1 MMKGKLAF
9 YWLIV
14 LVTIL
19 TCERK
24 ILVIQGIWNPARR
37 GIGISSVFME
47 SGIRDQGSTFCGFRD
62 RNSHRSWDQGSQ
74 FWVKRWDHLR
84 KNIPCYDP
92 DCVGRLQFR
101 VSELHKTVIP
111 FAPADTRLVIANARS
126 WDNSPKFF
134 YFLNI

>member
-47 SGIRDQGSTFCGFRD
+47 SGIRDQRFAGSGIEILIVLGIRD
-62 RNSHRSWDQGSQ
+62 QNFG
-74 FWVKRWDHLR
+74 
-84 KNIPCYDP
+84 
-92 DCVGRLQFR
+92 
-101 VSELHKTVIP
+101 
-111 FAPADTRLVIANARS
+111 
-126 WDNSPKFF
+126 
-134 YFLNI
+134 